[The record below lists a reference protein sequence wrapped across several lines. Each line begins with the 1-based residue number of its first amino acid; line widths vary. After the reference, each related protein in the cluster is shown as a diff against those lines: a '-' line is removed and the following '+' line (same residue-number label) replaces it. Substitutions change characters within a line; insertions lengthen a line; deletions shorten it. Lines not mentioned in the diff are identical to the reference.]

1 MVMNKQIKNHHLLL
15 KTNHSRGKAFS
26 RIKGKTS
33 FSVFLVEIKMK
44 KKIKLRKN
52 LIKIFSFKMM
62 AKLKN
67 LNG

>member
-1 MVMNKQIKNHHLLL
+1 MVMDKQIKNHHLLL
-15 KTNHSRGKAFS
+15 KTNHSRDKVFF

-33 FSVFLVEIKMK
+33 FSVFLVEIKMN
-44 KKIKLRKN
+44 KKIKLKKN

-67 LNG
+67 RNG